1 PGHALGLPPQPLHH
15 RVQAVG
21 VRAARIPFGP
31 GAHVVLNV
39 IANQDAVHRLRG
51 PRRPP
56 SDDADRAS
64 EPAQDLPDRA
74 RSPEVRGC
82 GRFILAG
89 RLGRAR
95 ARVLLLA
102 LLHEEIQD
110 AVFLRDFPRRDARP
124 DDRALGQGLEG
135 AELSAG
141 ALVAHPR
148 EVGAS
153 ALVEKGTEHVPF
165 ACVDADQ
172 EHAGARL
179 LACARAVPGG
189 GAEQER
195 QGERGDE
202 TGTGRV
208 GHGGSWGC
216 IPGVRLSPYTVQAAW
231 SSPVWGSPSGKT
243 MVSTRR
249 RPAPSNE

>member
-1 PGHALGLPPQPLHH
+1 RGHVRRVDRGHELEDLRPGHALGLPPQPLHH

-39 IANQDAVHRLRG
+39 VADEHAVHGLRG

-64 EPAQDLPDRA
+64 EPA
-74 RSPEVRGC
+74 
-82 GRFILAG
+82 
-89 RLGRAR
+89 
-95 ARVLLLA
+95 
-102 LLHEEIQD
+102 
-110 AVFLRDFPRRDARP
+110 
-124 DDRALGQGLEG
+124 
-135 AELSAG
+135 
-141 ALVAHPR
+141 
-148 EVGAS
+148 
-153 ALVEKGTEHVPF
+153 PF

-179 LACARAVPGG
+179 LAGARAVPGG

-202 TGTGRV
+202 TGTGRL

-249 RPAPSNE
+249 RPAPSNDLIPKPAVEGPPNVRRAHASYSRLGSPHPGRDSRQRLGRPIYIWI